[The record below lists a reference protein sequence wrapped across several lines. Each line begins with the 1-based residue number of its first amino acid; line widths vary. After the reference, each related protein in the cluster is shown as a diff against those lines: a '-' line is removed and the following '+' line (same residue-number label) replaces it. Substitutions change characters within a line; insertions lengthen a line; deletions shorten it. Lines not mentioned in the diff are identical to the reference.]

1 MEFKVIKKE
10 EILKTLKGINRN
22 IMEFKVSAASSSKG
36 RNIWINRNIMEFKDG
51 LKEMQEMWHL
61 PN

>member
-22 IMEFKVSAASSSKG
+22 IMEFKEDKHFWNKRGVLEL
-36 RNIWINRNIMEFKDG
+36 IET
-51 LKEMQEMWHL
+51 
-61 PN
+61 